1 MFDIGHRWCGPGRIV
16 CPRALMHR
24 ETRKGAVPSLSRR
37 IYPSRGRIYPKSRPK
52 AQQPMC
58 FISHLVP
65 IPIPLFIVNMP
76 I

>member
-1 MFDIGHRWCGPGRIV
+1 
-16 CPRALMHR
+16 MHR
-24 ETRKGAVPSLSRR
+24 ETRKGAVPSLSRQ